1 MMENERAKA
10 PHGPEEFLRVTETR
24 QYVLVSLDD
33 IVFGPVAHDSL
44 ESFSPE
50 SGV

>member
-1 MMENERAKA
+1 
-10 PHGPEEFLRVTETR
+10 
-24 QYVLVSLDD
+24 VLVSLDD